1 MKSRRSIRFIA
12 SILFVRATRVFMK
25 LLRLKGT
32 HFPGQ
37 LAKKLCPD
45 FLMRIEK
52 PDKII
57 AVTGTNGKT
66 TVANMVAD
74 LARTLGL
81 TFAHNAYGSNIEEG
95 IITTLLD
102 ATTLTGKKKLPLAI
116 LEIDE
121 RLTRII
127 FRAVHPDYLI
137 VTNLFR
143 ESYLRNGHGEFIYNL
158 LNESIPAGTHVIVNA
173 DDLLSQN
180 LAIGRSH
187 TSFGIARLPGEKA
200 ITESQIRDVVLC
212 PRCHGPLTD
221 SFIRYHH
228 IGRSRCEAC
237 GWHSLIPD
245 YEITAVLAAGSRD
258 ALPINKLQDAD
269 TLALNTKAVFAD
281 GSRDAL
287 PINKLQDTE
296 MLALNTKA
304 VFADGSRDALP
315 INKLQ
320 DADTLALNTKAV
332 FADGSRDALPIN
344 NLQGA
349 DTLALNTEDGEER
362 FPFRGENILDLY
374 NELAAITLF
383 RTLGRTRDEIAEA
396 LSGIVIGKSRREV
409 IKVGDKRIYRML
421 AKGKNPIAVSRVVS
435 AVHAIPGKK
444 QFILL
449 VDTSSDTVTSEDNA
463 AWIFDADLGLLND
476 DDITRVVVAGNR
488 CEDIRL
494 ALLFAGVDDRKIVT
508 RRDRHDAADA
518 LLFEEEPETIAILYS
533 LYSEPISR
541 IVLKRLHERL
551 EKTALKT
558 DNARCEKHHHERLE
572 KTALKTDNARRD
584 KHLHERLEK
593 TALKTDN
600 ARREKHLHE
609 RLEKTALKTDN
620 ARRDKHLHEH
630 LEKE

>member
-296 MLALNTKA
+296 MLALNTK
-304 VFADGSRDALP
+304 
-315 INKLQ
+315 
-320 DADTLALNTKAV
+320 
-332 FADGSRDALPIN
+332 
-344 NLQGA
+344 
-349 DTLALNTEDGEER
+349 DGEER
-362 FPFRGENILDLY
+362 YPFRGENILDLY

-383 RTLGRTRDEIAEA
+383 RTSGRTRDEIAEA

-541 IVLKRLHERL
+541 IVLKRLY
-551 EKTALKT
+551 
-558 DNARCEKHHHERLE
+558 ERLE

-600 ARREKHLHE
+600 TRREKHLHE
-609 RLEKTALKTDN
+609 RLK
-620 ARRDKHLHEH
+620 
-630 LEKE
+630 KE

>member
-1 MKSRRSIRFIA
+1 VKSRRSIRFIA

-245 YEITAVLAAGSRD
+245 YEITAVLAA
-258 ALPINKLQDAD
+258 
-269 TLALNTKAVFAD
+269 
-281 GSRDAL
+281 
-287 PINKLQDTE
+287 
-296 MLALNTKA
+296 
-304 VFADGSRDALP
+304 GSRDALP